1 MTSLLIAKSALI
13 LKINR
18 YFVSDASYILS
29 GHHDIRGEWMKHAA
43 CELYTRVG
51 TARGSG
57 KGLVMEIAGACY
69 YITPDEMP
77 ELMMDRAADVVDLH
91 GEREGTAWLSPIIYP
106 RKKELTA
113 LIKERVYMI
122 PYRDFSGILAG
133 NGHRV
138 LVREFHSEHP

>member
-1 MTSLLIAKSALI
+1 M
-13 LKINR
+13 
-18 YFVSDASYILS
+18 SDASYILS
-29 GHHDIRGEWMKHAA
+29 GHLDINGDWMKHAA
-43 CELYTRVG
+43 YDLYTRAG

-69 YITPDEMP
+69 YITPEEMP
-77 ELMMDRAADVVDLH
+77 ELMKDQAADVVDLH

-113 LIKERVYMI
+113 LIQERVYMS
-122 PYRDFSGILAG
+122 PYRDLSGILAG

-138 LVREFHSEHP
+138 VIREFHPEPLKGRSC